1 MITVD
6 VIKIEVSLVVSRRD
20 VDSVGLSLGN
30 AFGSS
35 CQEDKAVDHVVGVQE
50 FALNHFQ
57 HLLIIIISISLK
69 LSIFSFLFNN

>member
-1 MITVD
+1 LITVD
-6 VIKIEVSLVVSRRD
+6 VIKIEVSLVVSRGD

-57 HLLIIIISISLK
+57 HLFNYYYFNNFKPIYIFISIE
-69 LSIFSFLFNN
+69 